1 MNDVFTPEQKQ
12 ALLRDLAKWWG
23 EADRWAHFNQA
34 WDLGFKILLLLL
46 AVTSAIA
53 AATIATRY
61 RESAAPSW
69 LSIFNTSASAIV
81 AVFSAFAF
89 SQIDFANRER
99 TYETKRNEF
108 GGIIDELNYFT
119 PKKRRYLTNCGLF
132 ILGATPT
139 LHRQAVFRSRISSDG
154 EWRRI

>member
-1 MNDVFTPEQKQ
+1 MNDVLTPEQKQ
-12 ALLRDLAKWWG
+12 ALLQDLAKWWA

-53 AATIATRY
+53 AATIATKY

-89 SQIDFANRER
+89 TQIDFASRVR
-99 TYETKRNEF
+99 TYETKRNEL
-108 GGIIDELNYFT
+108 GGIIDELKYFT
-119 PKKRRYLTNCGLF
+119 PKKTEIFEKLRIIHSWSDTNSAPSGGL
-132 ILGATPT
+132 PKP
-139 LHRQAVFRSRISSDG
+139 HQ
-154 EWRRI
+154 